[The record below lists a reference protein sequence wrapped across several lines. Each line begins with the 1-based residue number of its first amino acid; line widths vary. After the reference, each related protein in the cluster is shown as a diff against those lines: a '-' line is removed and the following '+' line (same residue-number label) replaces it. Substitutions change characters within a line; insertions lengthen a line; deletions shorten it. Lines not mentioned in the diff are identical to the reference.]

1 MLLRKLEAQ
10 SRGPTSYSALWTRPT
25 FCLSS
30 KIGKGFLAW
39 RRVIQRNELG
49 CTFFSLVWWCYVW
62 KGVGE
67 RSTVHRSRCVST
79 SWKQWRWRCV
89 VDRNQ
94 TTTTAKEDKLVVLR
108 ATAAGWYPRTFDVG
122 RSMVETRL
130 AAKLNPNVRRRSYV
144 GISGCCFSGGMG
156 NPAKCYLLPSR
167 CRAHNSGGLVV
178 PSQRSVESQ
187 YSWHHNTVD
196 L

>member
-1 MLLRKLEAQ
+1 M
-10 SRGPTSYSALWTRPT
+10 
-25 FCLSS
+25 
-30 KIGKGFLAW
+30 
-39 RRVIQRNELG
+39 
-49 CTFFSLVWWCYVW
+49 
-62 KGVGE
+62 GE

-144 GISGCCFSGGMG
+144 GISGCCFSGGWATPP
-156 NPAKCYLLPSR
+156 NVTS
-167 CRAHNSGGLVV
+167 CRPVV
-178 PSQRSVESQ
+178 AL
-187 YSWHHNTVD
+187 TIAVD
-196 L
+196 LLFHLKDLWNLNILGIIIPSICNHYSHVRRMGVNACHVID